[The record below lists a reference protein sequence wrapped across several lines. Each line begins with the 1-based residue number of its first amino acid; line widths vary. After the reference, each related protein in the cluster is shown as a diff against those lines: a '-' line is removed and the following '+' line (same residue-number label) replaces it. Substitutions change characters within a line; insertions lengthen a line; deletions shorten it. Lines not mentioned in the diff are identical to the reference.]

1 MIDWNFVEI
10 VVLFL
15 VLAFVIGHVGERV
28 QQMVEE
34 DKE

>member
-28 QQMVEE
+28 QQMVDE
-34 DKE
+34 DGE

>member
-28 QQMVEE
+28 QRMMAGDEE
-34 DKE
+34 